1 MKSIHTSV
9 REQFSQHADYYAQS
23 SAHAKGDTLDVILD
37 FAEPKGTE
45 RTLDIATGTG
55 FTAFALAP
63 KVTHVIATDLTPEM
77 VAKAAEL
84 AEKQAIDNVTFSLAA
99 AESLPFATASLDL
112 VTCRLAPHHFQDVP
126 KFLSEVHRVLR
137 TDGLFC
143 LVDSVSPESEKLIA
157 WQNRVETL
165 RDDSHVY
172 GYPPSQWDAMITAAG
187 FSLEKTAHVRNAQMS
202 FLWWVRPQK
211 NPPEVVQQIRDAFAQ
226 LSSEEAKKHYTV
238 RTRRVM
244 ISISPG
250 PCTLLKQGDGST
262 YTGLF
267 SFQFF
272 IYFVRQV
279 ANRSSLLHGYV
290 EI

>member
-23 SAHAKGDTLDVILD
+23 SAHAKGDTLNVILD

-84 AEKQAIDNVTFSLAA
+84 AEEQAIDNVTFSLAA

-143 LVDSVSPESEKLIA
+143 LVDSVSPESEKIIA

-238 RTRRVM
+238 EPAGDDFHFSWPMYAVKARR
-244 ISISPG
+244 
-250 PCTLLKQGDGST
+250 
-262 YTGLF
+262 
-267 SFQFF
+267 
-272 IYFVRQV
+272 R
-279 ANRSSLLHGYV
+279 
-290 EI
+290 

>member
-37 FAEPKGTE
+37 FADPKGTE
-45 RTLDIATGTG
+45 KTLDIATGTG

-63 KVTHVIATDLTPEM
+63 KVTHVVATDLTPEM
-77 VAKAAEL
+77 VAKASEL
-84 AEKQAIDNVTFSLAA
+84 AQEQAIQNVTFSVAA
-99 AESLPFATASLDL
+99 AESLPFAAASLDL

-143 LVDSVSPESEKLIA
+143 LVDSVSPESKKLIA
-157 WQNRVETL
+157 WQNRVEKL

-172 GYPPSQWDAMITAAG
+172 GYPPSQWDTMISVAG
-187 FSLEKTAHVRNAQMS
+187 FEIERTAHTRNALMS

-211 NPPEVVQQIRDAFAQ
+211 NPPEVVQEIRDAFAQ
-226 LSSEEAKKHYTV
+226 LSPDDAKKYYTV
-238 RTRRVM
+238 EPADDDFYFSWPMYAVKARR
-244 ISISPG
+244 
-250 PCTLLKQGDGST
+250 
-262 YTGLF
+262 
-267 SFQFF
+267 
-272 IYFVRQV
+272 R
-279 ANRSSLLHGYV
+279 
-290 EI
+290 

>member
-23 SAHAKGDTLDVILD
+23 SAHAKGDTLNVILD

-63 KVTHVIATDLTPEM
+63 KVTHVVATDLTPEM

-84 AEKQAIDNVTFSLAA
+84 AEEQAIDNVTFSLAA

-238 RTRRVM
+238 EPAGDDFHFSWPMYAVKARR
-244 ISISPG
+244 
-250 PCTLLKQGDGST
+250 
-262 YTGLF
+262 
-267 SFQFF
+267 
-272 IYFVRQV
+272 R
-279 ANRSSLLHGYV
+279 
-290 EI
+290 

>member
-9 REQFSQHADYYAQS
+9 QEQFSQHADYYAQS

-37 FAEPKGTE
+37 FAAPKGTE

-63 KVTHVIATDLTPEM
+63 KVAYVVATDLTSEM

-84 AEKQAIDNVTFSLAA
+84 AEEQAIDNITFSLAA

-126 KFLSEVHRVLR
+126 KFLREVHRVLR

-157 WQNRVETL
+157 WQNGVETL
-165 RDDSHVY
+165 RDNSHVY
-172 GYPPSQWDAMITAAG
+172 GYPPSQWDAMITDAG
-187 FSLEKTAHVRNAQMS
+187 FSLEQTAHVRNAQMS

-211 NPPEVVQQIRDAFAQ
+211 NPPEVVQEIRDAFAQ
-226 LSSEEAKKHYTV
+226 LSPDEAKQYYTV
-238 RTRRVM
+238 QPVDDDFYFSWPMYAVKARR
-244 ISISPG
+244 
-250 PCTLLKQGDGST
+250 
-262 YTGLF
+262 
-267 SFQFF
+267 
-272 IYFVRQV
+272 R
-279 ANRSSLLHGYV
+279 
-290 EI
+290 